1 MSLLRVN
8 EAQRSEESLEYPVTN
23 EIRRDF
29 SLLSCP
35 ELVEGLKMT
44 CLRKSCLT
52 DFNRYWIV
60 ASGGSHQLSAYLVQ
74 FLSLTFLT
82 QAE

>member
-44 CLRKSCLT
+44 CLRKSYKYSPVYRL
-52 DFNRYWIV
+52 
-60 ASGGSHQLSAYLVQ
+60 LSTVY
-74 FLSLTFLT
+74 FF
-82 QAE
+82 